1 MKVTC
6 LQENLA
12 KGLSVVSRAVA
23 TRSTLPITANV
34 LLQTDNSRLKLAAT
48 NLEIALTYWI
58 GAKIE
63 EEGEITVPNKF
74 LTPFVDSLPNDR
86 MELELS
92 PRSRQVRIECGRN
105 TATIGGMDAGDFPAI
120 PSVQGDMFLR
130 LDPQTLRKALS
141 QVVFA
146 AASDDS
152 RPVLTGVHVLAE
164 GARLTLAAADG
175 FRLAVHYLQ
184 LGEPAPERLEI
195 VIPAK
200 AMSELNRLLADVDQ
214 PVEMLINAARTTV
227 LFRMPSVE
235 MVAQLLQGAF
245 PDYNRL
251 IPQSYATR
259 AVAPVNEFSAS
270 IRRAA
275 IFSREGSGIVRLQV
289 HPNEDLTPGKLEVQ
303 AKAEEIGGSDDKI
316 DASVDGPAT
325 KIAFNS
331 RYLQD
336 VLGVLEGQV
345 ALEISSPSL
354 PGVIRPVGVDNYIHV
369 IMPMFVTWG

>member
-23 TRSTLPITANV
+23 SRSTLPITANV
-34 LLQTDNSRLKLAAT
+34 LLTTDNSRLKLAAT
-48 NLEIALTYWI
+48 NLEIALSYWI

-63 EEGEITVPNKF
+63 EEGAITVPNKF

-92 PRSRQVRIECGRN
+92 PRSKQVKIECGRN
-105 TATIGGMDAGDFPAI
+105 TATIGGMDAGDFPPI
-120 PSVQGDMFLR
+120 PTVQGDML
-130 LDPQTLRKALS
+130 LHIDPLALRKALT

-152 RPVLTGVHVLAE
+152 RPVLQGVHLLAE
-164 GARLTLAAADG
+164 GTRLAVAAADG

-184 LGEPAPERLEI
+184 LSGPVDEKLEI
-195 VIPAK
+195 IVPAK
-200 AMSELNRLLADVDQ
+200 AMSELNRLLADTDQ
-214 PVEMLINAARTTV
+214 PVEMLVNAARSSV
-227 LFRMPSVE
+227 LFRLPSIE
-235 MVAQLLQGAF
+235 MVVQLLQGAY

-251 IPQSYATR
+251 IPQNYTTR
-259 AVAPVNEFSAS
+259 SVVPVSEFLAS

-289 HPNEDLTPGKLEVQ
+289 HPNEDLVPGKLEVQ
-303 AKAEEIGGSDDKI
+303 AKAEEIGGSDDRI
-316 DASVDGPAT
+316 DASVDGPSA

-336 VLGVLEGQV
+336 VLGVLDGQV
-345 ALEISSPSL
+345 ALEVSSPSL
-354 PGVIRPVGVDNYIHV
+354 PGVLRPVGSDNYLHV
-369 IMPMFVTWG
+369 IMPMFVSW